1 MCGGWSRVGSSK
13 LTERQGGMNEKR
25 MNQRVGDA
33 VEEFTT
39 KEKSKAD
46 RTDDLKRERK
56 EGNDSEEDKDDD
68 DDDDG
73 EVEEKEAVEGEEM
86 IEIQ

>member
-1 MCGGWSRVGSSK
+1 
-13 LTERQGGMNEKR
+13 MNEKR

-56 EGNDSEEDKDDD
+56 VMTVRKTRTMTTMTM
-68 DDDDG
+68 
-73 EVEEKEAVEGEEM
+73 VR
-86 IEIQ
+86 